1 MRRIEYFRLGIPNNI
16 RRLLR
21 SWQSGK
27 AVVMQ
32 QSKKIAIVGSG
43 LVGSLLAIFL
53 KQQGHK
59 VVVFDRRPDVR
70 TVEFS
75 GRSINLAMS
84 NRGWKALREI
94 GIEDEIMEI
103 AIPMEKRAL
112 HVNGKPLYF
121 QPYGKKGEAIYSISR
136 GVLNR
141 KMISLAEEAGVEFK
155 FDEKIWDVSLGT
167 AKLYTGKS
175 EKGKWKEYPFD
186 LVFGADGAFSRIRHK
201 MQRQSR
207 FDYSQ
212 DFINVGYKELSIP
225 ANSDGSYKLDKHSF
239 HIWPRGAFML
249 IAMPNLD
256 GSFTCTLFMP
266 FEGTHSFETIDTADR
281 AESFFSEFFPDIKDE
296 ISNLTRDFLKNPTS
310 ALVTIKCFPWTFDDK
325 IALIGDAA
333 HAIVPFYGHGMN
345 AGFEDISVLGE
356 LVEKYGDD
364 WGKIFQEYQQ
374 ERKPNA
380 DAIAELSYRNF
391 LEMSSKTA
399 DEDFLLQKKIE
410 RKFSEK
416 YPELWIPLYSR
427 VTFSEAPYAE
437 ALRKGDR
444 QAEIMDE
451 VMKIPGIEENWD
463 SPEVEARILSLLRE
477 ITP

>member
-1 MRRIEYFRLGIPNNI
+1 
-16 RRLLR
+16 
-21 SWQSGK
+21 
-27 AVVMQ
+27 MQ
-32 QSKKIAIVGSG
+32 QSKEIAIVGSG

-53 KQQGHK
+53 KKIGHN

-84 NRGWKALREI
+84 TRGWKALREI
-94 GIEDEIMEI
+94 GIEDEIMDI
-103 AIPMEKRAL
+103 AIPMDKRAL
-112 HVNGKPLYF
+112 HVNDKPLYF

-136 GVLNR
+136 GILNR
-141 KMISLAEEAGVEFK
+141 KMISLAEEVGVEFR
-155 FDEKIWDVSLGT
+155 FEEKIWDVSLGA

-175 EKGKWKEYPFD
+175 EKGRWQEYPFD
-186 LVFGADGAFSRIRHK
+186 IVFGADGAFSRIRHK

-207 FDYSQ
+207 FNYSQ
-212 DFINVGYKELSIP
+212 DFINVGYKELNIP
-225 ANSDGSYKLDKHSF
+225 ANEDGSHKLDRNSF
-239 HIWPRGAFML
+239 HIWPRGQFML

-266 FEGTHSFETIDTADR
+266 FEGEHSFETIDTAAKAD
-281 AESFFSEFFPDIKDE
+281 SFFAEFFPDIKDE

-310 ALVTIKCFPWTFDDK
+310 ALVTIKCFPWTFEDK

-333 HAIVPFYGHGMN
+333 HAIVPFYGQGMN
-345 AGFEDISVLGE
+345 AGFEDISVLRE
-356 LVEKYGDD
+356 LIEQHGDD
-364 WGKIFQEYQQ
+364 WERIFEKYQK

-399 DEDFLLQKKIE
+399 DEDFLLRKKIE
-410 RKFSEK
+410 RKFSGK

-427 VTFSEAPYAE
+427 VTFSEDPYSE
-437 ALRKGDR
+437 ALQKGDR

-451 VMKIPGIEENWD
+451 VMLMPGIAENWD
-463 SPEVEARILSLLRE
+463 SEEVETRILALLRE
-477 ITP
+477 VIP